1 KGGIAIRRG
10 SQCSIPN
17 GLRAKRLLRRGSIL
31 RTSMRMA
38 SRSGRWPRCVHNRS
52 MAIASVNP
60 ANEEL
65 IQEFVPLSADELDQK
80 LNLASETFRVY
91 RNTSFS
97 DRSRM
102 MQRA

>member
-1 KGGIAIRRG
+1 
-10 SQCSIPN
+10 
-17 GLRAKRLLRRGSIL
+17 
-31 RTSMRMA
+31 
-38 SRSGRWPRCVHNRS
+38 

-102 MQRA
+102 MQRAADILEKDKESLARIITAEMGKTLNSAVAEH